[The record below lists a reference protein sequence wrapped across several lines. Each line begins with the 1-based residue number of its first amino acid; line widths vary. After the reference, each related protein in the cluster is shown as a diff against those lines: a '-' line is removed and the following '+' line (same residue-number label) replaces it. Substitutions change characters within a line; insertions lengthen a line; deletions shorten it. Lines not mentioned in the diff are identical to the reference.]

1 MERAPSHD
9 IAAVLSE
16 ISFNFEH
23 LFASFMIDTQG
34 VIRYRPDRIRRELK
48 TVAMTSRALKP
59 NANPIEREKLRLATT
74 VAAGNMPKPEV
85 MEIWW
90 GDTHRVSVFR
100 YDTTTST
107 KISWRGTWTIE
118 FGPLFVVA

>member
-1 MERAPSHD
+1 
-9 IAAVLSE
+9 
-16 ISFNFEH
+16 
-23 LFASFMIDTQG
+23 MIDTQD

-59 NANPIEREKLRLATT
+59 NANPIERERLRLATT
-74 VAAGNMPKPEV
+74 VAAGNMPKLEV

-107 KISWRGTWTIE
+107 KTSWRGTWTIE